1 MVVSLV
7 MLSRAFQLVVFK
19 NGTSS
24 EPKYQDDDS
33 KLRRVTVRAIARDR
47 CLRELRSGER
57 ELSTPVLVTSPDG

>member
-7 MLSRAFQLVVFK
+7 MLYRAFHLVVFK

-24 EPKYQDDDS
+24 EPKYQDDDT

-47 CLRELRSGER
+47 CSMEFRSRERAVNTCPSYQ
-57 ELSTPVLVTSPDG
+57 PW